1 MALPAAA
8 GFDGGGAA
16 AAGGCS
22 PPVVYAVPAGTVFGS
37 AAHAE
42 KLLFGIVMGRE
53 RLTRLKYTI
62 PESMDCLP
70 SKPEVSCPGC
80 TANLTCAKSIVLDA
94 RDTTHCYPF
103 TFHLTPNKSGSA
115 LSVSKKPHLEQP
127 QQAREAR

>member
-1 MALPAAA
+1 MALLAAA

-16 AAGGCS
+16 AAGGCL

-42 KLLFGIVMGRE
+42 KIFRIVMGRE

-70 SKPEVSCPGC
+70 SKPDISCPGC

-94 RDTTHCYPF
+94 RDTTHYYPF
-103 TFHLTPNKSGSA
+103 SFHLIPNNSGYA
-115 LSVSKKPHLEQP
+115 LLVSKKPHLEQP